1 MKTALITGANSGI
14 GLATAKALAA
24 AGFGLVLLVRS
35 TEKGQKAAQIIQKNT
50 PNARV
55 EIVTA
60 DLSDLES
67 VRKAAEEV
75 RAKYNS
81 LDRLIN
87 NAGYSA
93 NEIKFT
99 KAGYEQS
106 FVANH
111 LGHFVLTNE
120 LLPLLKAAEEARV
133 ISVSSAAHSFG
144 KASRF
149 FLKRNTKLNLG
160 QAYGD
165 GKLANILFTRAL
177 AKRTAGTNIT
187 AYSLHPGVVN
197 SNFGGDFTGL
207 FKWGW
212 ALMKPFT
219 ISVEEG
225 AQTSIY
231 LASTPIQNIKH
242 LNGGYFDK
250 SRPKNTRNADV
261 SEANADLLWKLSE
274 EAGLE

>member
-1 MKTALITGANSGI
+1 M
-14 GLATAKALAA
+14 
-24 AGFGLVLLVRS
+24 
-35 TEKGQKAAQIIQKNT
+35 
-50 PNARV
+50 
-55 EIVTA
+55 A

-67 VRKAAEEV
+67 VRKAAAKV
-75 RAKYNS
+75 RDSHKS

-93 NEIKFT
+93 TEIKFT
-99 KAGYEQS
+99 EAGYEQS

-120 LLPLLKAAEEARV
+120 LMPLLEAAEEARV
-133 ISVSSAAHSFG
+133 ISVSSAAHSLG
-144 KASRF
+144 KAARF
-149 FLKRNTKLNLG
+149 FLKRNTKLSLV
-160 QAYGD
+160 QSYGD
-165 GKLANILFTRAL
+165 GKLANILFTKTL
-177 AKRTAGTNIT
+177 AKRAAGTTVT

-212 ALMKPFT
+212 ALMKAFA

-231 LASTPIQNIKH
+231 LATTPIQNIKH

-261 SEANADLLWKLSE
+261 SEANADLLWKMSE
-274 EAGLE
+274 EAAAV